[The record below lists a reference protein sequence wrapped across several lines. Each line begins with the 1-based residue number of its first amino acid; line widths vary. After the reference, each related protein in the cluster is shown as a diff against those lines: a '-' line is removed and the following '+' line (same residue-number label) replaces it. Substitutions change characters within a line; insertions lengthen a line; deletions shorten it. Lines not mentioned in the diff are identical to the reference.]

1 MKAFKDGDQICIVQD
16 DFADLAESSAVFLP
30 LDSKLGR
37 YIDEF
42 SLDGLPEERLRS
54 LRRSLARS
62 EEARMLEVIESQ
74 RRQLNLAHAKL
85 AHCRAKA
92 RRLGYGK
99 AITYAEY
106 REKMRPTLD
115 QMRARIDELRE
126 ERNLLRDALEALG

>member
-1 MKAFKDGDQICIVQD
+1 
-16 DFADLAESSAVFLP
+16 
-30 LDSKLGR
+30 
-37 YIDEF
+37 
-42 SLDGLPEERLRS
+42 
-54 LRRSLARS
+54 
-62 EEARMLEVIESQ
+62 MLEVIESQ
-74 RRQLNLAHAKL
+74 RRQLNLAHAKIT
-85 AHCRAKA
+85 HYRGKA